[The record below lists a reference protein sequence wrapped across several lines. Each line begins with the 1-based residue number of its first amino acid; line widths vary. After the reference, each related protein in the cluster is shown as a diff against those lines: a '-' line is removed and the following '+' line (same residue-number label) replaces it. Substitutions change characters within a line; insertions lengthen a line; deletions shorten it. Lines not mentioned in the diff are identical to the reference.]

1 MDKYALNSDQCWSAS
16 EATAKIPERDY
27 IQFDFKNSETVAGID
42 LRGRKDLT
50 QWVTKFK
57 VMASTNGTDFK
68 YVFDGKEF
76 DGN

>member
-1 MDKYALNSDQCWSAS
+1 MDKHALNSAQSWSAS
-16 EATAKIPERDY
+16 NETNNIPERDY

-42 LRGRKDLT
+42 LQGRKDED